1 MREVRNS
8 QLSAAI
14 AKRLKQWTRRGIMVR
29 TVWRGRWAGM
39 ENHCKALMLTALF
52 FDDGNGVRA
61 MHAAA
66 A

>member
-1 MREVRNS
+1 
-8 QLSAAI
+8 
-14 AKRLKQWTRRGIMVR
+14 MVE
-29 TVWRGRWAGM
+29 TVWIERWAVM
-39 ENHCKALMLTALF
+39 ENHCKAIMLTALF